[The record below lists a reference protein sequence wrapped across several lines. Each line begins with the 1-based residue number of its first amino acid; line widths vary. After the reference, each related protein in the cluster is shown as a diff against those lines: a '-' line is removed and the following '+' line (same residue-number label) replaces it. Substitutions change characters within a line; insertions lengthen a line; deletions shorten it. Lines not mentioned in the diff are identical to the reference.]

1 MKKDFFNDNL
11 ENKAVILHPEEGE
24 AFHMNG
30 VTLTFKVTSEIS
42 NDQLGVYD
50 IVLAPGVIGAKLH
63 YHRFMDETFIVTQ
76 GVITMQTQDGEVEA
90 KAGTV
95 VYIPRFTPH
104 GFSNNSTEEAKLILL
119 FNPAQSREDFFRGL
133 KETLTEQPIDPAK
146 YLKLYNKY
154 DSFPVDTDNMLPLR

>member
-76 GVITMQTQDGEVEA
+76 
-90 KAGTV
+90 
-95 VYIPRFTPH
+95 
-104 GFSNNSTEEAKLILL
+104 
-119 FNPAQSREDFFRGL
+119 
-133 KETLTEQPIDPAK
+133 
-146 YLKLYNKY
+146 
-154 DSFPVDTDNMLPLR
+154 